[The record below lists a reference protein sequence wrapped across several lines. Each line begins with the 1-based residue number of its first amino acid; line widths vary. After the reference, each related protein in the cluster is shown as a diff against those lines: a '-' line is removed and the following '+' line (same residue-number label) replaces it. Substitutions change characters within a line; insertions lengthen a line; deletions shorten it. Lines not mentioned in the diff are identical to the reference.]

1 MNNLKKE
8 PFDRTNAILAVVV
21 LIISSIVYALTVQ
34 RSFSFWD
41 CGEFIACAYILGIPH
56 PPGTPLFVILGRLF
70 SLIPLAEDISYRINY
85 ISVISSAV
93 TAMFSYLLTVRLVKY
108 FFGNDEANPMKRY
121 IAYIG
126 GLAGAFFVAFG
137 QTNWANSVE
146 AEVYGM
152 ALAMS
157 VMIVWLTLKYFD
169 SRGTLS
175 GTKIIILVIYL
186 ALLGVGIH
194 MTVFLVVPT
203 CAVFFILKK
212 DAAPR
217 DWLMICLFIIVELAL
232 IIVFSNGRGG
242 SPIFYMFTA
251 LAGLSL
257 LILLR
262 HKINWAV
269 LIGIGSASSLML
281 AFSKYLIVTPVA
293 VVVLLVLGI
302 LSNKYNWRF
311 EWKTGLTL
319 VVVAFLGISVH
330 AYVPIRSAHN
340 PRIDEN
346 NPSRDW
352 RTFVNFLDRKQYG
365 QISMVERMFERR
377 GLWSNQFGRHPHMG
391 FWSFFEEQYSA
402 GRWQFIIP
410 FFALGIIGLLTAI
423 KKRLEIGLP
432 FFTLFLICSVGLVLY
447 MNFADGTQYSF
458 ETGDAYLEV
467 RNRDYFFTPA
477 FVFFGIA
484 MGLGVAAVMQ
494 YLGDRLKKA
503 GESKQR
509 LVVLASSVLVLL
521 PVVSLAHN
529 YHINDRSK
537 NMLPYDYAADMLDTC
552 EPDAILF
559 TSGDN
564 DTFPLW
570 CIQEVYDYRKDV
582 VVVNLSLLNTDWY
595 TEQMKNRY
603 GVPISLEDDQILWHP
618 WEVRP
623 GLWSNRPKKPFVDR
637 PRNRRTYLTP
647 SQFGGRL
654 VKVQDMMTD
663 EIVIENKFKRPIYF
677 SMPPYEES
685 PLRLR
690 ERCAAVGML
699 YRLDREP
706 DSFLVDTEESLDL
719 YMNRYRLSGM
729 SNSEIYRDESATG
742 VYMGYGMMAVRL
754 FDELIRQGR
763 VEEAMALGNRIVEKY
778 PEYWQMRVVMV
789 DQFEKQG
796 DTAAALSQFWSLHDT
811 LAAFLA
817 SNEENV
823 YYMQDLGL
831 TKAELGRRTG
841 DQAMI
846 EDGVRLLYKS
856 FEVFPNSPYGFRKL
870 VTVLGRVGRYQEIAD
885 VVRKFAEYKRNLQD
899 PYLQALLGTG
909 GR

>member
-1 MNNLKKE
+1 MYNLKKE
-8 PFDRTNAILAVVV
+8 PFDRTNALLAVVV
-21 LIISSIVYALTVQ
+21 LLISFVVYALTVQ
-34 RSFSFWD
+34 RTFSFWD
-41 CGEFIACAYILGIPH
+41 CGEFIACAYIMGIPH
-56 PPGTPLFVILGRLF
+56 PPGTPLFVILGRIF
-70 SLIPLAEDISYRINY
+70 SLVPFVEDISYRINY
-85 ISVISSAV
+85 ISVVSSAF
-93 TAMFSYLLTVRLVKY
+93 TAMFSYLLTVRIIKY
-108 FFGNDEANPMKRY
+108 FFDKGDANQFNRF

-126 GLAGAFFVAFG
+126 GLTGAFFVAFG

-157 VMIVWLTLKYFD
+157 VMIVWLTMKYFE
-169 SRGTLS
+169 SRGTIS
-175 GTKIIILVIYL
+175 GTKIMILIIYM

-194 MTVFLVVPT
+194 MTVFMVVPT
-203 CAVFFILKK
+203 CAIFFILKR
-212 DAAPR
+212 DATPR
-217 DWLMICLFIIVELAL
+217 DWLIVCAFIIVELAL

-242 SPIFYMFTA
+242 STMFYMFTA
-251 LAGLSL
+251 VAGLSL

-262 HKINWAV
+262 NKINWAV
-269 LIGIGSASSLML
+269 LIGIGSASSIML
-281 AFSKYLIVTPVA
+281 AFSKYMIVTPVA
-293 VVVLLVLGI
+293 LVALILLGI
-302 LSNKYNWRF
+302 LSNKYKWNF
-311 EWKTGLTL
+311 QWKTGLAL
-319 VVVAFLGISVH
+319 VVVAFLGMSVH

-365 QISMVERMFERR
+365 QISMFERMFERR

-391 FWSFFEEQYSA
+391 FWSFFEEQYSS
-402 GRWQFIIP
+402 GSWQFILP

-423 KKRLEIGLP
+423 KKRIEIGMP

-447 MNFADGTQYSF
+447 MNFADGTQYNF

-484 MGLGVAAVMQ
+484 MGMGVAGVMQ
-494 YLGDRLKKA
+494 FLRDRAGASGTSTLKA
-503 GESKQR
+503 T
-509 LVVLASSVLVLL
+509 VLASSVLVLL
-521 PVVSLAHN
+521 PLVSLAHN
-529 YHINDRSK
+529 YHANDRSK
-537 NMLPYDYAADMLDTC
+537 NTLPYDYAADMLDTC
-552 EPDAILF
+552 EPNAILF

-570 CIQEVYDYRKDV
+570 CIQEVYDYRKDI

-595 TEQMKNRY
+595 IDQMKNRY
-603 GVPISLEDDQILWHP
+603 GVPISLDQEQILWYP
-618 WEVRP
+618 WEARP
-623 GLWSNRPKKPFVDR
+623 GLWASRPKKPFIDR
-637 PRNRRTYLTP
+637 PRNRRVYLTP
-647 SQFGGRL
+647 TQHEGRL

-663 EIVIENKFKRPIYF
+663 EIVLENKFRRPIYF
-677 SMPPYEES
+677 SMPPYEQS

-690 ERCAAVGML
+690 DRTSSVGL
-699 YRLDREP
+699 LFRLDRDP
-706 DSFLVDTEESLDL
+706 DTSRIDITRGLGL
-719 YMNRYRLSGM
+719 YMNKYRLSGM
-729 SNSEIYRDESATG
+729 ANSDISRDESATG

-754 FDELIRQGR
+754 FEGLVSQNRVDE
-763 VEEAMALGNRIVEKY
+763 ALELGDSIVQKY
-778 PEYWQMRVVMV
+778 PEYWQMRVVMAEQY
-789 DQFEKQG
+789 DKRG
-796 DTAAALSQFWSLHDT
+796 DTTKALETFQSLHDS

-817 SNEENV
+817 ANEGNI

-846 EDGVRLLYKS
+846 DEGVRLLYRA
-856 FEVFPNSPYGFRKL
+856 FWLHPNSPYGFRKL
-870 VTVLGRVGRYQEIAD
+870 VTVLGRLGRYQEIGE
-885 VVRKFAEYKRNLQD
+885 VVQEFATYKRNLQD
-899 PYLQALLGTG
+899 PYLQTLLGAA